1 DGDRIVAGW
10 TTFTVRVEP
19 SAEPVPGPAA
29 PAADPCLVAR
39 QLRAQ
44 PRSLYA
50 ILDAARDPKV
60 LELLRASGEKYQSLY
75 EGPEGEELAAFA
87 PYLVELPPASPLLDR
102 LVSEGWGHS
111 WGVYLT
117 SRAEFKEVRRHLR
130 RFLLVKTADGK
141 EAYFRYY
148 DPRVLRTYLPTCT
161 AAEGRAFLGPL
172 GGYLTEAADA
182 HGLRRFTAGP
192 GGLRAT
198 DVPSVPARAA

>member
-1 DGDRIVAGW
+1 MRVVLAIESGPDRGQRRVLQPGDRVWVGQPGAADWGVGGDILLSDRHFVVECGQHVCRLRDADTHFGTAVNGARRQQAELRDGDRIVAGW

-102 LVSEGWGHS
+102 LVSEGWGH
-111 WGVYLT
+111 
-117 SRAEFKEVRRHLR
+117 
-130 RFLLVKTADGK
+130 
-141 EAYFRYY
+141 
-148 DPRVLRTYLPTCT
+148 
-161 AAEGRAFLGPL
+161 
-172 GGYLTEAADA
+172 
-182 HGLRRFTAGP
+182 
-192 GGLRAT
+192 
-198 DVPSVPARAA
+198 